1 MKIYFN
7 QVPDSDVQ
15 FFDGSG
21 LFGPN
26 DYGNFFYNY
35 VEYGSNPGG
44 LEEVMIVDGCDREIP
59 VNMEAVPDLI
69 RALEKS
75 YEMWMHIKTSDS
87 FAYSR
92 RQSLRLII
100 LVLDLLPTIF
110 TLHFLSSTY
119 LIHLAIIGI
128 PSKN

>member
-87 FAYSR
+87 FAKIAQNSEVELYVEDSR
-92 RQSLRLII
+92 ITVSRESVQKS
-100 LVLDLLPTIF
+100 
-110 TLHFLSSTY
+110 
-119 LIHLAIIGI
+119 IGDDE
-128 PSKN
+128 

>member
-15 FFDGSG
+15 FFGDSG

-26 DYGNFFYNY
+26 DSDNFFYNY

-59 VNMEAVPDLI
+59 INMEAVPDLI
-69 RALEKS
+69 RALEKA
-75 YEMWMHIKTSDS
+75 YGMWMHIKTREYFAKIAQNSEVELYVEDS
-87 FAYSR
+87 RIAVNSESV
-92 RQSLRLII
+92 QN
-100 LVLDLLPTIF
+100 
-110 TLHFLSSTY
+110 
-119 LIHLAIIGI
+119 AIGDAE
-128 PSKN
+128 